1 MSARIKR
8 SAACRE
14 SDEAPALDDRH
25 GSRVDDR
32 QDEHRPGGSPQFQQP
47 ETGNLHRL
55 HRPSRAQET
64 FRVRIEDLLLPPNLP
79 AGMDVLTL
87 FSLVALLHKTTED
100 PAPVSVQ
107 REQSHWRITDGRH
120 RAIAA
125 LIAGRPDVLAEE
137 TA

>member
-1 MSARIKR
+1 MATTRRTAYRVRMSVEP
-8 SAACRE
+8 SASRGKAA
-14 SDEAPALDDRH
+14 EAPR
-25 GSRVDDR
+25 
-32 QDEHRPGGSPQFQQP
+32 FQHP

-55 HRPSRAQET
+55 HRPGSAQNT

-87 FSLVALLHKTTED
+87 FSLAALLHKTTED
-100 PAPVSVQ
+100 PEPVSVQ

-125 LIAGRPDVLAEE
+125 LIAGRPDVLAQE

>member
-1 MSARIKR
+1 MS
-8 SAACRE
+8 
-14 SDEAPALDDRH
+14 
-25 GSRVDDR
+25 VDDALP
-32 QDEHRPGGSPQFQQP
+32 D
-47 ETGNLHRL
+47 NLHQLR
-55 HRPSRAQET
+55 RGT

-87 FSLVALLHKTTED
+87 LSLTALLHKTTED
-100 PAPVSVQ
+100 PEPVTVQ

-125 LIAGRPDVLAEE
+125 LIAGRSDVLARE

>member
-1 MSARIKR
+1 MSTR
-8 SAACRE
+8 SE
-14 SDEAPALDDRH
+14 WLEP
-25 GSRVDDR
+25 R
-32 QDEHRPGGSPQFQQP
+32 QDEDPPDEPPRLRHA
-47 ETGNLHRL
+47 ETGNLHEL
-55 HRPSRAQET
+55 HRPSSARNT

-100 PAPVSVQ
+100 PEPILVH

-125 LIAGRPDVLAEE
+125 LIAGRTDVLAEE
-137 TA
+137 AIA

>member
-1 MSARIKR
+1 MSAPVNR
-8 SAACRE
+8 SRDSDAAR
-14 SDEAPALDDRH
+14 ALDARH
-25 GSRVDDR
+25 GSPV
-32 QDEHRPGGSPQFQQP
+32 GS
-47 ETGNLHRL
+47 ETGNLRRL
-55 HRPSRAQET
+55 HRPSRAQNT

-100 PAPVSVQ
+100 PEPVTVQ

-125 LIAGRPDVLAEE
+125 LIAGRIDVLAEE
-137 TA
+137 AA